1 MTVRDRPKTPK
12 PSVEF
17 DELIKKKNLSKT
29 QDRVPILDYFNKTLC
44 LNITIPTLVIL
55 AYLSLF

>member
-1 MTVRDRPKTPK
+1 MTVRDRPKAPK

-17 DELIKKKNLSKT
+17 DELMKKKNLSKT

>member
-17 DELIKKKNLSKT
+17 DELMKKKNLSKT
-29 QDRVPILDYFNKTLC
+29 QERVPILDYFNKTLC

>member
-17 DELIKKKNLSKT
+17 DELMKKKNLSKT